1 MRRVKLT
8 ISGKVNGVF
17 FRAFIKDKAS
27 ELNLKGYTKNTED
40 KKVEILVEGHD
51 IMIKRLIEFC
61 RIGPKDAKVENIQ
74 IDEQVYK
81 NEFNTFKVK

>member
-8 ISGKVNGVF
+8 MSGKVNGVF

-27 ELNLKGYTKNTED
+27 ELNLKGYTQNTPD
-40 KKVEILVEGHD
+40 KKVEVVVEGHD

-61 RIGPKDAKVENIQ
+61 RTGPKDSKVENIQ
-74 IDEQVYK
+74 IDEQQYK
-81 NEFNTFKVK
+81 AEFNTFRVK